1 MSQAGKFEFGNPVI
15 PDVQSLT
22 GDDGLIVV
30 PDGAQNINVV
40 GDVSF
45 IETLR
50 FDPNT
55 LAITLINNQ
64 QVTVTTVDATPTTL
78 GFVTLADNSAVS
90 MIAEVIGAQDTYA
103 QVCTG
108 IIQYSARRA
117 GGGAVLI
124 GGPVYLNAS
133 DNFATADFLID
144 VSGNDLRLRVV
155 GEAATTIN
163 WKANIRH
170 IVIDV

>member
-1 MSQAGKFEFGNPVI
+1 MSQSGTYEVGNPAI
-15 PDVQSLT
+15 ADVQSLT
-22 GDDGLIVV
+22 GNDGLIVI
-30 PDGAQNINVV
+30 PDGAGNINVV
-40 GDVSF
+40 GDTTF
-45 IETLR
+45 TETLR
-50 FDPNT
+50 IGPNT

-64 QVTVTTVDATPTTL
+64 QVTIQTVDATPTTL
-78 GFVTLADNSAVS
+78 GFVTLANNSAVS
-90 MIAEVIGAQDTYA
+90 MIAEVIGAQNTYA
-103 QVCTG
+103 QVCSG
-108 IIQYSARRA
+108 IIQYSAMRA